1 MAHIHHF
8 RTLEQVQRRS
18 LQEVRSDRHAA
29 ANFAAFCGGR
39 QQREAVGLHEME
51 RCCGKRGVVL
61 IHNDPQLE
69 GHLGRIYDRN
79 PLLRRLPAQFQMYLA
94 NPNGA
99 ANAFYDPL
107 YGLSASYV
115 LDILCPVSDDG
126 FRSETQA
133 VRSTLSDYLELLR
146 FQCSKHPTPFGAS
159 PYNLDLLL
167 ELTRM
172 PYSDLERN
180 VLAFLPQPLSGQ
192 LMGRLSQ
199 SGSQQKAFHAVR
211 AFAQAMNKCL
221 WTPRGFAG
229 HTKLSIIQAV
239 REKCLI
245 SIYVPGSR
253 SEILDYLAVEL
264 QALNDQNAPYLL
276 VTSGITLPNSP
287 RFQSLFLQE
296 HSAMNYATGILAE
309 DLSSAVQTDASD
321 RTQAAL
327 FGQLQELFVFA
338 CSSTL
343 AAAPFSAGI
352 GQYYRQV
359 TERHMDKHREP
370 FRIFSSHG
378 HGMAQREVQ
387 QAVVNPEELTRLGD
401 GCLLYGKNHP
411 IPILIQH
418 FTL

>member
-133 VRSTLSDYLELLR
+133 VRSALSDYLELLR

-253 SEILDYLAVEL
+253 SESLDYLAVEL
-264 QALNDQNAPYLL
+264 QALNDQNAPYF
-276 VTSGITLPNSP
+276 S
-287 RFQSLFLQE
+287 R
-296 HSAMNYATGILAE
+296 
-309 DLSSAVQTDASD
+309 
-321 RTQAAL
+321 
-327 FGQLQELFVFA
+327 
-338 CSSTL
+338 ST
-343 AAAPFSAGI
+343 AP
-352 GQYYRQV
+352 
-359 TERHMDKHREP
+359 
-370 FRIFSSHG
+370 
-378 HGMAQREVQ
+378 
-387 QAVVNPEELTRLGD
+387 
-401 GCLLYGKNHP
+401 
-411 IPILIQH
+411 
-418 FTL
+418 

>member
-1 MAHIHHF
+1 MAHINHF
-8 RTLEQVQRRS
+8 RAIDQVQRLS
-18 LQEVRSDRHAA
+18 LQDVRSPRHAV
-29 ANFAAFCGGR
+29 ANFAAFCGTR
-39 QQREAVGLHEME
+39 QQREAIGLHEME
-51 RCCGKRGVVL
+51 RCCGQRGVVL

-69 GHLGRIYDRN
+69 GRLGRIYDRN

-99 ANAFYDPL
+99 RHAFYDPL

-115 LDILCPVSDDG
+115 LDAICPVREDG
-126 FRSETQA
+126 FRSDAQA
-133 VRSTLSDYLELLR
+133 VRSALSDYLEIMR
-146 FQCSKHPTPFGAS
+146 FQFSKHPAPFGAF

-167 ELTRM
+167 ELTQM

-180 VLAFLPQPLSGQ
+180 VLAFLPQPLSSQ

-211 AFAQAMNKCL
+211 AFAQIMSKCL

-229 HTKLSIIQAV
+229 HTKLSLTQAV
-239 REKCLI
+239 GEKSLI
-245 SIYVPGSR
+245 SISVPGSR
-253 SEILDYLAVEL
+253 GEILDDLAIEL
-264 QALNDQNAPYLL
+264 QALNDQNVPYLL
-276 VTSGITLPNSP
+276 VTSGITLSNSP
-287 RFQSLFLQE
+287 RFHSLFLQE
-296 HSAMNYATGILAE
+296 HSGAAYATGILAE
-309 DLSSAVQTDASD
+309 DLSSAIQTEESD
-321 RTQAAL
+321 RATAAL

-338 CSSTL
+338 CSTTL

-359 TERHMDKHREP
+359 TEWHTDRHRQP
-370 FRIFSSHG
+370 FRLFASHG
-378 HGMAQREVQ
+378 HGTAQREVQ
-387 QAVVNPEELTRLGD
+387 QALINPEELTRLGD

-411 IPILIQH
+411 IPILAQH

>member
-8 RTLEQVQRRS
+8 RTLDQVQRLS
-18 LQEVRSDRHAA
+18 LQEVRSPQHSV
-29 ANFAAFCGGR
+29 ANFAAFCGAR

-99 ANAFYDPL
+99 SNAFYDPL

-115 LDILCPVSDDG
+115 LDILCPISDDS

-133 VRSTLSDYLELLR
+133 VRSVLSDYLEILR
-146 FQCSKHPTPFGAS
+146 FQFSKQPAPFGAS

-172 PYSDLERN
+172 PYADLERN
-180 VLAFLPQPLSGQ
+180 VLAFLPQPLSSQ

-211 AFAQAMNKCL
+211 AFAQTMNKCL

-229 HTKLSIIQAV
+229 HTKLSLTQAV
-239 REKCLI
+239 GEKSLI

-253 SEILDYLAVEL
+253 AEILDYLAVEL
-264 QALNDQNAPYLL
+264 QALNDRNIPYLL
-276 VTSGITLPNSP
+276 VTSGITLPNSS
-287 RFQSLFLQE
+287 RFQALFLQE
-296 HSAMNYATGILAE
+296 HSGMNYATGILAE
-309 DLSSAVQTDASD
+309 DLSSAVQTDAAD

-359 TERHMDKHREP
+359 TERHADRHREP

-378 HGMAQREVQ
+378 HGTAQREVQ

-401 GCLLYGKNHP
+401 GCLVYGKNHP
-411 IPILIQH
+411 IPILVQH

>member
-8 RTLEQVQRRS
+8 RTLDQVQRLS
-18 LQEVRSDRHAA
+18 LQEVRSPQHTAV
-29 ANFAAFCGGR
+29 NFAAFCGSR

-69 GHLGRIYDRN
+69 GRLSRIYDRN

-94 NPNGA
+94 NPNGSS
-99 ANAFYDPL
+99 NAFYDPL

-115 LDILCPVSDDG
+115 LDVLCPVSDDG

-133 VRSTLSDYLELLR
+133 VRSALSDYLEILR
-146 FQCSKHPTPFGAS
+146 FQFSKHPAPFGAF

-167 ELTRM
+167 ELTQM
-172 PYSDLERN
+172 PYAGLERN

-199 SGSQQKAFHAVR
+199 SGSQQKAFYAVR
-211 AFAQAMNKCL
+211 AFAQAMRKCL
-221 WTPRGFAG
+221 WTPRDFAG
-229 HTKLSIIQAV
+229 HTKLSLTQAV
-239 REKCLI
+239 AEKSLI

-253 SEILDYLAVEL
+253 GEILDYLAIEL
-264 QALNDQNAPYLL
+264 QALNDRNTPYLL
-276 VTSGITLPNSP
+276 VASGVTLPNSP
-287 RFQSLFLQE
+287 RFQALFLQE

-321 RTQAAL
+321 RSQAAF

-359 TERHMDKHREP
+359 TERHADKHREP
-370 FRIFSSHG
+370 FRLFSSHG

-387 QAVVNPEELTRLGD
+387 QAVVNPEELTHLRD

-411 IPILIQH
+411 IPILAQH

>member
-1 MAHIHHF
+1 M
-8 RTLEQVQRRS
+8 
-18 LQEVRSDRHAA
+18 
-29 ANFAAFCGGR
+29 
-39 QQREAVGLHEME
+39 HE
-51 RCCGKRGVVL
+51 
-61 IHNDPQLE
+61 N
-69 GHLGRIYDRN
+69 YD
-79 PLLRRLPAQFQMYLA
+79 
-94 NPNGA
+94 
-99 ANAFYDPL
+99 
-107 YGLSASYV
+107 
-115 LDILCPVSDDG
+115 
-126 FRSETQA
+126 
-133 VRSTLSDYLELLR
+133 
-146 FQCSKHPTPFGAS
+146 
-159 PYNLDLLL
+159 LDLLL

-401 GCLLYGKNHP
+401 GCLLYGRNHP